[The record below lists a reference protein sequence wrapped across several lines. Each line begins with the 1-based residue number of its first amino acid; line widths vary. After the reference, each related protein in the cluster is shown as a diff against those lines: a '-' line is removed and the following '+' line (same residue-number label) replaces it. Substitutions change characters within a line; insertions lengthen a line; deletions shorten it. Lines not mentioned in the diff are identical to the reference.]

1 MIEGFFNKYRGK
13 TKNYDKIGAIGA
25 YSESL
30 FDIEKG
36 IGYYY
41 ITNPNEKN
49 FDLTY
54 SMTGNGVKVIK
65 PQKLSFKFEMTKG
78 SKYLRGFF
86 TSSKGFNYQSNE
98 SMSYY

>member
-1 MIEGFFNKYRGK
+1 MFWDDHEAIFTSYGPNKVVFEEENRSVAPMFKKAMIEGFFKKYRGK

-41 ITNPNEKN
+41 IANTHEKD

-65 PQKLSFKFEMTKG
+65 P
-78 SKYLRGFF
+78 
-86 TSSKGFNYQSNE
+86 
-98 SMSYY
+98 